1 MENRELFE
9 RFADLTLEWNEKIN
23 VTAIRDREEFLNKNV
38 YDSLLLCGHPE
49 IEKASRVLDMGT
61 GGGLPGVPLAIAYP
75 DKDFLLVDSVGKKLK
90 VVEAVCAELGLK
102 NVKVL
107 HARAE
112 ELARKPEYREQ
123 FDLVVSRAVA
133 NMSSLSEYCLPF
145 VKIGGNFVAY
155 KTETSAEEIE
165 QASNAIKKL
174 GGSPVRLVRPDNA
187 EGELSG
193 HLFAVVEK
201 SVETSSLFPRAGGQP
216 LKKPL

>member
-23 VTAIRDREEFLNKNV
+23 VTAIRDKEEFLNKNV
-38 YDSLLLCGHPE
+38 YDSLLLCGYPE

-174 GGSPVRLVRPDNA
+174 GGNPVRLVRPDNA